1 MVFVQTFP
9 KRVRGASATVQ
20 EQHNGMITHRRFARV
35 EIPLPVRI
43 RCPGKTLRGTILD
56 VSLKGILLELEQAG
70 SLSDDCVAEPLEIQ
84 ILSDPDHTVLV
95 ELSAHIVRESNRC
108 VALAWS
114 SIELDALTH
123 LRELLL
129 ANGVEEHQLSRE
141 LSELLD
147 D

>member
-1 MVFVQTFP
+1 
-9 KRVRGASATVQ
+9 
-20 EQHNGMITHRRFARV
+20 MITQRRFARV

-43 RCPGKTLRGTILD
+43 RCPKETLRGTILD
-56 VSLKGILLELEQAG
+56 VSLKGILIEIETAG
-70 SLSDDCVAEPLEIQ
+70 SLSDDCVAGSLDVE
-84 ILSDPDHTVLV
+84 ILSDPDQAVLV
-95 ELSAHIVRESNRC
+95 ELTARIVRESNRTL
-108 VALAWS
+108 ALAWS

-123 LRELLL
+123 LRELLQ

>member
-1 MVFVQTFP
+1 
-9 KRVRGASATVQ
+9 
-20 EQHNGMITHRRFARV
+20 MITQRRFARV

-43 RCPGKTLRGTILD
+43 CCPGKNLRGTILD
-56 VSLKGILLELEQAG
+56 ISLNGVLIELETPG
-70 SLSDDCVAEPLEIQ
+70 SVSDDCVAEPLDVQ

-95 ELSAHIVRESNRC
+95 ELIARVVRETDRSL
-108 VALAWS
+108 ALAWS

-123 LRELLL
+123 LRELLQY
-129 ANGVEEHQLSRE
+129 NGVEEHQLSRE

>member
-1 MVFVQTFP
+1 
-9 KRVRGASATVQ
+9 
-20 EQHNGMITHRRFARV
+20 MITQRRFARV

-43 RCPGKTLRGTILD
+43 RCPERTLRGGILD
-56 VSLKGILLELEQAG
+56 VSLKGILVELAEPG
-70 SLSDDCVAEPLEIQ
+70 SISHDCVAAPLEVQ

-95 ELSAHIVRESNRC
+95 ELTARVVRESDDTL
-108 VALAWS
+108 ALAWS

-123 LRELLL
+123 LRELLQY
-129 ANGVEEHQLSRE
+129 NGVEEHQLSRE

>member
-1 MVFVQTFP
+1 
-9 KRVRGASATVQ
+9 
-20 EQHNGMITHRRFARV
+20 MITQRRFARV

-43 RCPGKTLRGTILD
+43 CCPGKSLRGTMLD
-56 VSLKGILLELEQAG
+56 VSLKGVLIELETPG
-70 SLSDDCVAEPLEIQ
+70 SVSDDCVAEPLDVQ

-95 ELSAHIVRESNRC
+95 ELTARVVRETDHSL
-108 VALAWS
+108 ALAWS

-123 LRELLL
+123 LRELLQY
-129 ANGVEEHQLSRE
+129 NGVEEHQLSRE

>member
-1 MVFVQTFP
+1 
-9 KRVRGASATVQ
+9 
-20 EQHNGMITHRRFARV
+20 MITQRRFARV

-43 RCPGKTLRGTILD
+43 RCPKATLRGTILD
-56 VSLKGILLELEQAG
+56 VSLKGVLIELETAG
-70 SLSDDCVAEPLEIQ
+70 SLSDDCVAESLNIE
-84 ILSDPDHTVLV
+84 ILSDPDQTVLV
-95 ELSAHIVRESNRC
+95 ELTARIVRESSRTL
-108 VALAWS
+108 ALAWS

-123 LRELLL
+123 LRELLQ

>member
-1 MVFVQTFP
+1 
-9 KRVRGASATVQ
+9 
-20 EQHNGMITHRRFARV
+20 MITQRRFARV
-35 EIPLPVRI
+35 EIPLPVRV
-43 RCPGKTLRGTILD
+43 RCPERSLRGTILD
-56 VSLKGILLELEQAG
+56 VSLKGVLIELEPSA
-70 SLSDDCVAEPLEIQ
+70 SLSDDCVAGPLDVQ
-84 ILSDPDHTVLV
+84 ILSDPDQTVLV
-95 ELSAHIVRESNRC
+95 ELTARIVREPSRC

-123 LRELLL
+123 LRELLQ